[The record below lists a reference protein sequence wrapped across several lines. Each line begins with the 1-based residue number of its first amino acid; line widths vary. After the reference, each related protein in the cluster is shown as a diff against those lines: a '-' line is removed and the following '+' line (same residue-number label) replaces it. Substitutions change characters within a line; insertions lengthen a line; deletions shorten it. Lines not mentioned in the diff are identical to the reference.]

1 MEFCP
6 KCGAVLIQK
15 TKNAGCPRCGYS
27 SKGKLKI
34 NVSEKVNERKEVAVV
49 SDKDKPTLPVV
60 AEKCPK
66 CGNET
71 AYFWTVQTRA
81 SDEAETKFFKCTKC
95 EHTKRDYR

>member
-1 MEFCP
+1 MDFCP

-27 SKGKLKI
+27 AKGKLKI
-34 NVSEKVNERKEVAVV
+34 NISEKVDERKEVAVI
-49 SDKDKPTLPVV
+49 SSKDKQALPIVN
-60 AEKCPK
+60 EKCLK
-66 CGNET
+66 CGNNQ

-95 EHTKRDYR
+95 ENTTREYR